1 MSLIQTII
9 DFLSSLF
16 GGKPSAPAPQPQPPP
31 PSEVKLMM
39 NAPAFFKHLRD
50 TKILGSSLEQ
60 SEVDGINLI
69 LKACRAANW
78 PVSWVAYALATAFHE
93 TAGTMQPIR
102 EYGSNAYLCRNYD
115 IQGKNPA
122 RAKKMGNTKPGDG
135 VRYCGRGLVQLT
147 WYANYLKA
155 GRKLNIDLVNH
166 PDLAMRPDIA
176 ARIMVEGMREGWFTG
191 RDINDDLPATNT
203 YATQEQFMLS
213 RDVINGKDKAV
224 KIAEEAMVFQHA
236 LGLGGWLQ
244 GA

>member
-1 MSLIQTII
+1 
-9 DFLSSLF
+9 
-16 GGKPSAPAPQPQPPP
+16 
-31 PSEVKLMM
+31 
-39 NAPAFFKHLRD
+39 
-50 TKILGSSLEQ
+50 
-60 SEVDGINLI
+60 
-69 LKACRAANW
+69 
-78 PVSWVAYALATAFHE
+78 
-93 TAGTMQPIR
+93 
-102 EYGSNAYLCRNYD
+102 
-115 IQGKNPA
+115 
-122 RAKKMGNTKPGDG
+122 
-135 VRYCGRGLVQLT
+135 VQLT